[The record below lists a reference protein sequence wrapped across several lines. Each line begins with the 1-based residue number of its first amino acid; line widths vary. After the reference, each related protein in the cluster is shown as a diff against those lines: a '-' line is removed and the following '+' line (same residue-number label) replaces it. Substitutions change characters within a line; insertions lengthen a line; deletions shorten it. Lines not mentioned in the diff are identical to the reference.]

1 MESVRQIDIREIGDG
16 RSNTMRD
23 RRHPD
28 RRQIT
33 RKGQKSMN
41 RRERWIM
48 TASLTVGML
57 LSLVLITAGV
67 VDFGGALAQDSA
79 QDNRPIAL
87 QQNTDRPDAVKQES
101 QGTLPSATDVINQVS
116 PAVVTVI
123 NEQRV
128 RTMDGTSSIQPV
140 GSGTG
145 FIIDDQ
151 GHIVT
156 NWHVVDGGSQFQVV
170 FKDGTRV
177 DATLI
182 GSDSVSDLAVVKIDG
197 EVPGV
202 LAFGDS
208 DALQAGEPV
217 LAIGSPLG
225 DFQNT
230 VTQGIVSAINRDFPG
245 GGQSQYN
252 NLVQHDAAI
261 NPGNSGGPLIN
272 FNGEVVGVN
281 TLGISIDQQGQPIQ
295 GLFFAIPSNSVKQV
309 ADELIASGEVTY
321 PYVGISYQS
330 NSPTA
335 AAQLE
340 LSTDTGVVVIEVPR
354 GGPAA
359 EAGVQPG
366 DVITKVGEFTLDSQ
380 TTFSEALFN
389 YAPGD
394 DIDLTIQRGDEELTV
409 TVTLGNRATELDQ

>member
-1 MESVRQIDIREIGDG
+1 M
-16 RSNTMRD
+16 T
-23 RRHPD
+23 
-28 RRQIT
+28 
-33 RKGQKSMN
+33 
-41 RRERWIM
+41 RRERWIL
-48 TASLTVGML
+48 TISLSIGMVFTL
-57 LSLVLITAGV
+57 MLIATGAV
-67 VDFGGALAQDSA
+67 ELGGALAQDSSPNNPSALLQERTTELAAVDQRA
-79 QDNRPIAL
+79 QQA
-87 QQNTDRPDAVKQES
+87 
-101 QGTLPSATDVINQVS
+101 LPSATDVINQVS

-128 RTMDGTSSIQPV
+128 RTMDGASSIQPV

-145 FIIDDQ
+145 FIIDND

-177 DATLI
+177 DATLV
-182 GSDSVSDLAVVKIDG
+182 GSDSVSDLAVVKVDG
-197 EVPGV
+197 DVPGV
-202 LAFGDS
+202 IAFGDS

-261 NPGNSGGPLIN
+261 NPGNSGGPLVN

-309 ADELIASGEVTY
+309 ADELIANGEVVY
-321 PYVGISYQS
+321 PFVGISYQN

-335 AAQLE
+335 AAQLN
-340 LSTDTGVVVIEVPR
+340 LSIDTGVVVIDVPR
-354 GGPAA
+354 GGPADN
-359 EAGVQPG
+359 AGVQPG
-366 DVITKVGEFTLDSQ
+366 DVITKVGDYTLDGQ

-394 DIDLTIQRGDEELTV
+394 KIDLVIQRDGEELTK
-409 TVTLGNRATELDQ
+409 TVTLGNRATELNQ